1 MSFLFIVSFFL
12 WLIREESFS
21 FHINQSI
28 YIYILQE
35 TSSYLARSD
44 RARSVNDGEVE
55 LWFHSRIVVLN
66 AICICMLM
74 TKLAAECHS
83 HACLSVSFSFL
94 SSLGSTTYV
103 LNMYI
108 IYKYRDICIRS
119 ILNIM
124 YILAAL
130 STHDSCI
137 WCLTTPWL
145 LSETQAGIMLHLD
158 EKI

>member
-94 SSLGSTTYV
+94 SSVGSTTYV

-108 IYKYRDICIRS
+108 NIEIYVSDLYLTLCTYSR
-119 ILNIM
+119 
-124 YILAAL
+124 L
-130 STHDSCI
+130 SRLMTHAYDAWPLHDCYPKPRRASCF
-137 WCLTTPWL
+137 T
-145 LSETQAGIMLHLD
+145 
-158 EKI
+158 